1 MLHTTPCWN
10 VSIDGSNPIQVER
23 YLKRQQR
30 ALSSSARLAELADTA
45 TACARQNATVDIF
58 EVYFDGEDSESL
70 TEQLN
75 PRVSTEAVL
84 R

>member
-1 MLHTTPCWN
+1 MLHSTPCWN
-10 VSIDGSNPIQVER
+10 VSIDGSNTVQVER

-30 ALSSSARLAELADTA
+30 ALATSAGLAELAATA
-45 TACARQNATVDIF
+45 TVCARQNATVDIF
-58 EVYFDGEDSESL
+58 EVHFEGEDGESL

-75 PRVSTEAVL
+75 PRVSSVAVL